1 MKGSINGETPLP
13 WRHNCYIRK
22 LETTT
27 NNNMDSEYLK
37 RHLGKCLADGLAEV
51 AEQRPVNPVLYL
63 AHWLYKYNANVQYET
78 EKKAHLALQEQEQAR
93 AREEALHQEKLK
105 EEEKKISDAL
115 EESKKISEKETPG
128 SDEPTPATTE
138 ATEDNK
144 PVIEEK
150 PNTPVPEN
158 QQGTD
163 EAQGNDT
170 EPEVKVTDAV
180 TTSESPEGKPLEA
193 RSSPLSEAHIT
204 EVKEEPTET
213 PVEKTEVEP
222 RSDEAEEKTEV
233 EPRS

>member
-1 MKGSINGETPLP
+1 
-13 WRHNCYIRK
+13 
-22 LETTT
+22 
-27 NNNMDSEYLK
+27 MDSEYLK

-63 AHWLYKYNANVQYET
+63 AHWLYKYNENLQREA
-78 EKKAHLALQEQEQAR
+78 EKKAHLALQEQEQAK
-93 AREEALHQEKLK
+93 AREEALHQEKLR
-105 EEEKKISDAL
+105 EEEQKILDAL
-115 EESKKISEKETPG
+115 EQSKKIPEKEPTG
-128 SDEPTPATTE
+128 SEAPTQATTE

-163 EAQGNDT
+163 ERPAEAQGNDT

-180 TTSESPEGKPLEA
+180 TTPESPEGKPLEPG
-193 RSSPLSEAHIT
+193 SSSLSEAPIT
-204 EVKEEPTET
+204 EVKEESTET

-233 EPRS
+233 EPVTT